1 MIPLVGRLPPISTPL
16 VDEVLFREGR
26 IGCRE
31 AQRGSPTRSTVLRRS
46 THGRLPRDYSGALC
60 RTASIN
66 LGRSAAPKQPVLNGT
81 ITGRAD
87 SRFSPQ
93 QSRKYKASYGTHTT
107 AVCPLRYPEMAV
119 TGRHARTPTCSGQW
133 AAGAAFDT
141 DEHYRRS
148 RRERDADAGRL
159 IAPF

>member
-1 MIPLVGRLPPISTPL
+1 
-16 VDEVLFREGR
+16 
-26 IGCRE
+26 
-31 AQRGSPTRSTVLRRS
+31 
-46 THGRLPRDYSGALC
+46 LC

-66 LGRSAAPKQPVLNGT
+66 LDRNAGPKQPVLNGT
-81 ITGRAD
+81 ITSRAD

-93 QSRKYKASYGTHTT
+93 QSRKYKASYGNTYDGGLPV
-107 AVCPLRYPEMAV
+107 AVPGD
-119 TGRHARTPTCSGQW
+119 GRDWAARSHPDMFGAQW